1 MTCKIV
7 VSTHCATI
15 LPKGCPLVSYN
26 SKHSDF
32 LEVATWNCSQAC
44 ISAIPKETE
53 AADGMDAVFDLSP
66 LKGVSPGL
74 NP

>member
-1 MTCKIV
+1 MR
-7 VSTHCATI
+7 HCATI

-53 AADGMDAVFDLSP
+53 AADGMDGTQKKVL
-66 LKGVSPGL
+66 
-74 NP
+74 